1 MRDKVD
7 AQFKL
12 GELLHG
18 VDNEDQSSRLL
29 DRHLLRD
36 MRGNIRAFGQQKV
49 RCVKCNHSYRRTPL
63 TKSCR
68 QVVKTEKVAMCQSC
82 GCYNT
87 VNDKTKTLPD
97 KCGICSASLEVE
109 IKCGGKIIGTV
120 YPNSV
125 MKYNKLMEHLIE
137 NFGCS
142 DYNKQKYFQF
152 KEWTQDMFGLKKKGE
167 QKTLDFF
174 TKP

>member
-1 MRDKVD
+1 
-7 AQFKL
+7 
-12 GELLHG
+12 
-18 VDNEDQSSRLL
+18 
-29 DRHLLRD
+29 

-49 RCVKCNHSYRRTPL
+49 RCVKCNHSYRRPPL

-68 QVVKTEKVAMCQSC
+68 EVVKTERVALCPEC
-82 GCYNT
+82 GCFNLT
-87 VNDKTKTLPD
+87 NEKTNTLPSE
-97 KCGICSASLEVE
+97 CSICSRSLEVD

-152 KEWTQDMFGLKKKGE
+152 KEWTQDMFGLKRKGI
-167 QKTLDFF
+167 QQTLDFF
-174 TKP
+174 DDKP